1 LKVEKSFVIAEPR
14 ERLWEFFEQVDQVAR
29 CVPGVESVEVVDADN
44 SKVRVTQAVGP
55 MTATFDLKMR
65 ITERERNERMRFTAI
80 GRAVKGAAGN
90 LRSSNTVTLE
100 PVDEGTRVNLEA
112 DLAMGGVLGSV
123 GQKVIAKQADAVTR
137 DFMASLERAVK
148 GEAVGPAAEAAGAAN
163 GAAPEQAAG
172 GAPAASA
179 LSAPGA
185 APAGAAGATPAGG
198 SPPQP
203 AAEAR
208 AGIFISHDF
217 LRGTALGALLVAAL
231 FILLGGRR

>member
-1 LKVEKSFVIAEPR
+1 MKVEQSFVIAEPR
-14 ERLWEFFEQVDQVAR
+14 ERLWEFFEQVDEVAR

-100 PVDEGTRVNLEA
+100 PVEEGTRVNLEA

-148 GEAVGPAAEAAGAAN
+148 GEAVGPVANGAGAAGAAN
-163 GAAPEQAAG
+163 GGGPAAAAAAGAGGAQQAAA
-172 GAPAASA
+172 GAPAA
-179 LSAPGA
+179 A
-185 APAGAAGATPAGG
+185 ATTPDAGA
-198 SPPQP
+198 
-203 AAEAR
+203 ER
-208 AGIFISHDF
+208 AGIFISQDF
-217 LRGTALGALLVAAL
+217 LRGTALGALLVTAL
-231 FILLGGRR
+231 FILLGSRR